1 MKWFE
6 MGLHE
11 NGTFENFWL
20 LAEEYFTLR
29 DPGHLTRF
37 EYLLKKLIMCMRETK
52 RRAFVQSLQL
62 INSQQYGLCSQLAV
76 FCMHTVSFS
85 VTTNRYAMY
94 GLVFAICRF
103 LFLLLGSDICRILT
117 IIGVP
122 DLSSLSLFLCWKL
135 LLLRFISLAEQDSLV
150 C

>member
-1 MKWFE
+1 
-6 MGLHE
+6 
-11 NGTFENFWL
+11 
-20 LAEEYFTLR
+20 
-29 DPGHLTRF
+29 
-37 EYLLKKLIMCMRETK
+37 MRETK

-122 DLSSLSLFLCWKL
+122 DLSSLSLFLC
-135 LLLRFISLAEQDSLV
+135 
-150 C
+150 